1 MEFNGNFYFFMRWMH
16 YFFGIIWIGHLYYF
30 NFTQAPFFAETDAT
44 TKSNAIQ
51 KLLPRALWWFRW
63 GAMFTFITGFIMLS
77 IWGSSVG
84 PDALKTSFGL
94 CISIGALLGTL
105 MFLNVWLVIWPAQQ
119 VVIESTTNAAQGKPA
134 LPNAAARGAAALLAS
149 RTNVLFSLP
158 MLFFMGAG
166 SHLALPAA
174 TNGDYTSAL
183 FAAVGIIGLL
193 EVNAIKGKIGPMATV
208 KGVIHAGVGLTIVLF
223 ATIWMLA

>member
-1 MEFNGNFYFFMRWMH
+1 METTDVIYFFMRWLH

-51 KLLPRALWWFRW
+51 KLVPRALWWFRW

-77 IWGSSVG
+77 LWGSRVG
-84 PDALKTSFGL
+84 GEAMKTSFGL
-94 CISIGALLGTL
+94 FISVGATLGTL

-119 VVIESTTNAAQGKPA
+119 VIIESTTNAAQGKPA
-134 LPNAAARGAAALLAS
+134 LPNAAAKGAAALLAS

-158 MLFFMGAG
+158 MLFFMGAA
-166 SHLALPAA
+166 SHLTIPAA
-174 TNGDYTSAL
+174 TNGSYTTAL
-183 FAAVGIIGLL
+183 GAALAIIALL
-193 EVNAIKGKIGPMATV
+193 EVNALKGKLGPMATV
-208 KGVIHAGVGLTIVLF
+208 KGVIHAGVGLTVVIFGVL
-223 ATIWMLA
+223 WVLA

>member
-1 MEFNGNFYFFMRWMH
+1 MEFQGNFYFFMRWMH

-63 GAMFTFITGFIMLS
+63 GAMLTFITGFIMLS

-84 PDALKTSFGL
+84 PDALKSSFGL
-94 CISIGALLGTL
+94 FISVGALLGTL

-119 VVIESTTNAAQGKPA
+119 VVIESTTNVAQGKPA
-134 LPNAAARGAAALLAS
+134 LPNAAAKGAAALLAS

-166 SHLALPAA
+166 SHLTIPAA
-174 TNGDYTSAL
+174 TNGDYTTAL
-183 FAAVGIIGLL
+183 LACTGIIALL
-193 EVNAIKGKIGPMATV
+193 QVNAVKGKLGPMAKV
-208 KGVIHAGVGLTIVLF
+208 VGVIHSGVGLTVVLF